1 MLQNQDLGVQII
13 HFTASLPKQAEGL
26 RPFLMSQVVNLRNSI
41 TQEWQVRKA
50 ATALNAVLAS
60 PLCRDLELDFNSQP
74 DLRIYIPQAIEGL
87 RFDVGMYSAALAYY
101 GLPQDYHRIFAK
113 LGEGLE
119 AVTAQQA
126 ANTNR
131 ACWLQVNETAADFPI
146 KKPSRADIT
155 TVRNIQLD
163 FEYPPEPQRCHA
175 VGVELVFALASQGYI
190 SQEGQPIVEDSGA
203 GCHIVLP
210 IAPLETNEHGGGE
223 AVNEAVA
230 SVVRRYFEPEFNRI
244 ARRYHLDKAVK
255 LEAFDISRIFS
266 VPGTWRPGNSKPNE
280 ADYLRAGYMRRWL
293 PPYIG
298 QTYPTRHESQVLT
311 DLVKAECV
319 AIATQPKQ
327 APQPVARTHRPDVA
341 VWLEDYARRNPPM
354 LDAEKKAGY
363 NRSGYFYSLVMA
375 CKLRFDG
382 DESAPLNQADLIDRL
397 AGSKYGRK
405 AYNEVERALKSK

>member
-1 MLQNQDLGVQII
+1 MLTMSDLGTQII
-13 HFTASLPKQAEGL
+13 QYAASLPPVAVGL
-26 RPFLMSQVVNLRNSI
+26 RPFLVEQAKGFNASGIGGRE
-41 TQEWQVRKA
+41 TRKFTA
-50 ATALNAVLAS
+50 AFNAVLAS
-60 PLCRDLELDFNSQP
+60 PMCQDLVLLDSWTIQGESGF
-74 DLRIYIPQAIEGL
+74 IPSFIH
-87 RFDVGMYSAALAYY
+87 FDKEMYSAALAYY
-101 GLPQDYHRIFAK
+101 GLPQDYNRIFAK

-175 VGVELVFALASQGYI
+175 VGVELVFALASKGYI

-230 SVVRRYFEPEFNRI
+230 GVVRRYFEPEFNRI

-280 ADYLRAGYMRRWL
+280 ADYLRTGYMRRWL

-298 QTYPTRHESQVLT
+298 QTYPMRHESRVLT

-327 APQPVARTHRPDVA
+327 TPQATAARTPRPDVA
-341 VWLEDYARRNPPM
+341 AWLEDYARRNPPM

-363 NRSGYFYSLVMA
+363 NRSAYFYSLVMA